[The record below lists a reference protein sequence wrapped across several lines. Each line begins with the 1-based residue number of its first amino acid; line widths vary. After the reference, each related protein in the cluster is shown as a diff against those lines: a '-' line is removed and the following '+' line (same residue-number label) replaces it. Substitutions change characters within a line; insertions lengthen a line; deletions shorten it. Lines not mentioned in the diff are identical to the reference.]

1 MIIVLLITMSIYVDT
16 WMKEGEVA
24 DNFLK
29 NLTKDEK
36 FKNWVEKKRNNR
48 RIKRLLDIIEK

>member
-1 MIIVLLITMSIYVDT
+1 
-16 WMKEGEVA
+16 MKEGEVA